1 MFPLFFFWKA
11 LFPAVSFVAHNS
23 QLNTFQSNFSR
34 YFRLFTTSLQNE
46 LSKAFHTT
54 RLFALNGFIV
64 QRQFSEKT
72 ASGTISE
79 TSVDLSIDC
88 QRRRRRICQLHAYSR
103 RNRTKR
109 KLCHPITT
117 DSLCTACWWTCI
129 RRPTCD
135 HWWGLLGIQWRCAAS
150 WRCHV
155 GITYV
160 LRPMPSKFLAAARH
174 VHNIDYKCWFLQY
187 SNPLCKINCNIIN
200 GKDSK
205 W

>member
-1 MFPLFFFWKA
+1 MPCSVCPMLGWRHKRHEEQHIFIGVGPRKYGTPLLIFMIISVPHSMFPLFFFWKA

-117 DSLCTACWWTCI
+117 DSLCTAC
-129 RRPTCD
+129 
-135 HWWGLLGIQWRCAAS
+135 
-150 WRCHV
+150 
-155 GITYV
+155 
-160 LRPMPSKFLAAARH
+160 
-174 VHNIDYKCWFLQY
+174 
-187 SNPLCKINCNIIN
+187 
-200 GKDSK
+200 
-205 W
+205 